1 MTPSRRSFCAATAW
15 SALAFAILTLWVV
28 AITVGAAWAGIVCLR
43 VASEHEVAG
52 PRMFAA
58 GVGIL
63 LAAGAVVQGV
73 LFWLP
78 VGRHQPVGERALV
91 PEEEEGLRRLIGQV
105 ARGIGARPPARIF
118 LTAEAN
124 AYASFHRGL
133 PGVLAGDAKLT
144 VGLPLLDGL
153 EPDQLRAIVVHELAH
168 LRDVCAMRVC
178 AIAFEIEGG
187 LTRMTGYGSR
197 RIRNWHVEKQR
208 ITVLS
213 VTGLALATLG
223 EQVAAALVA
232 PVWGPCR
239 RLREHLVAS
248 MEFRADAVAA
258 RAVGAATVVDA
269 LESVGQLVAALAND
283 ADDRPGARP
292 DGTAGESAARQ
303 RAGQFRERKRR
314 EGRRGRSSQWRS
326 GADDLMRAR
335 IERLRTPSGA
345 GRD

>member
-1 MTPSRRSFCAATAW
+1 MTPCCRSYCTATAW
-15 SALAFAILTLWVV
+15 AGLAYAILTLWVV
-28 AITVGAAWAGIVCLR
+28 ALTVGAAWVEIVCLR
-43 VASEHEVAG
+43 VASAHDVAG
-52 PRMFAA
+52 PRMLAA

-63 LAAGAVVQGV
+63 LAAGVVVQGV

-78 VGRHQPVGERALV
+78 MGRYQPVGERAPG
-91 PEEEEGLRRLIGQV
+91 PEEEDLKRLVGQV
-105 ARGIGARPPARIF
+105 AKEIGARPPARIV

-153 EPDQLRAIVVHELAH
+153 EPDAMRAILAHELAH
-168 LRDVCAMRVC
+168 LRDVSAMRVC

-187 LTRMTGYGSR
+187 LTRMTGYGSH
-197 RIRNWHVEKQR
+197 RIRNWHLEKRR

-213 VTGLALATLG
+213 VAGLALATWG

-239 RLREHLVAS
+239 RLWEHLVAT

-283 ADDRPGARP
+283 GDDRPGARP
-292 DGTAGESAARQ
+292 DGTAGETAARQ
-303 RAGQFRERKRR
+303 RAGRFRERKRR
-314 EGRRGRSSQWRS
+314 EGRRDRSPQGSN
-326 GADDLMRAR
+326 GEDGLTRAR
-335 IERLRTPSGA
+335 IERLRTPSAPKG
-345 GRD
+345 D